1 MKRQRAILT
10 LVVIPALIS
19 LAVTLAVLMIWDR
32 RMADDEVLVLP
43 TASNTSQ
50 PPLAGVLPAEEPAAG
65 EQSAGAPASAAA
77 PGEQEEPEITVR
89 PPTSRPGS
97 SGPDC
102 QNPIHEV
109 VSGEVLSTIA
119 EQYGLP
125 VDDLIEANQMLD
137 PAFDANTLSI
147 GQLIEIPTCGMPTPV
162 VLPTDTPAPTRAV
175 PTPIPTATPAP
186 AGEISV
192 TIERVLDP
200 GDVTREAVD
209 IRNLGSTVDLEGWV
223 LKERGGS
230 REFVFP
236 ALRLFTEGLVTVYT
250 GVGENTVSRL
260 YWGLDTAQ
268 WGPGDVVQLLDAD
281 GEVQAEF
288 TVEG

>member
-10 LVVIPALIS
+10 LVVIPAIIS
-19 LAVTLAVLMIWDR
+19 LAVTLTVLVIWDR

-43 TASNTSQ
+43 TPGSTSQ
-50 PPLAGVLPAEEPAAG
+50 APLAGIPVPGDAVAG
-65 EQSAGAPASAAA
+65 EEGAGAPGATLA
-77 PGEQEEPEITVR
+77 PDDLQEPDIIDR
-89 PPTSRPGS
+89 PTGSRPGS
-97 SGPDC
+97 SGPTC
-102 QNPIHEV
+102 QNPVHEV
-109 VSGEVLSTIA
+109 ASGEVLSAIA

-125 VDDLIEANQMLD
+125 VDDLIEANQLLD
-137 PAFDANTLSI
+137 PAFDANRLSI

-162 VLPTDTPAPTRAV
+162 ALPTDTPAPTRAI

-186 AGEISV
+186 AGRIRV
-192 TIERVLDP
+192 VIERVLNP

-223 LKERGGS
+223 LKEEGSS

-236 ALRLFTEGLVTVYT
+236 ALRLFTDGLVTIYT

-260 YWGLDTAQ
+260 YWGLDSAQ
-268 WGPGDVVQLLDAD
+268 WQAGDVIQLFDAG
-281 GEVQAEF
+281 GELQVELV
-288 TVEG
+288 VEG